1 MGKASNRNQVFN
13 KINKRKQQSDI
24 KEEKDV
30 KGDGGVDVN
39 VNDNVKDTGSVNI
52 MLGPKAEEK
61 HLKRTYYI
69 YKDHDR
75 EISKLARKTGRDKS
89 EIVRMALDYFLENVK
104 VE

>member
-1 MGKASNRNQVFN
+1 MDKASNRNQVFN
-13 KINKRKQQSDI
+13 KINKRKQQNDI

-30 KGDGGVDVN
+30 KGDVDVN

-52 MLGPKAEEK
+52 MIGPKAEDK

-75 EISKLARKTGRDKS
+75 EISKLARRTGRDKS

-104 VE
+104 VQ